1 MEFINDSKLD
11 YTGGHE
17 LSLVSVFTS
26 TRGIS
31 ISISRGIK
39 LREEE
44 EVDVH
49 LKEYIQA
56 FPVLISTECNHAFS
70 SVT

>member
-17 LSLVSVFTS
+17 LILVSVFTS

-56 FPVLISTECNHAFS
+56 FPVLISTECNHACS